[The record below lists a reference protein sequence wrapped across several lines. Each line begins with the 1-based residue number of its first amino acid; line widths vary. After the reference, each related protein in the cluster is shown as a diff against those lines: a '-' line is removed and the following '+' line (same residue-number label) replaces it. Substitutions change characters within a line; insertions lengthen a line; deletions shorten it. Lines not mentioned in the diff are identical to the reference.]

1 MEGWWGGGTSPDKL
15 CCTASHNTESKAKY
29 GLGSLIVRIGN
40 TWLFRML
47 ALEESMSSGRVLAP
61 DYVFFNPH
69 VCPESLDLMPEAV
82 QVLLL

>member
-47 ALEESMSSGRVLAP
+47 ALEERMSSGRVLAP
-61 DYVFFNPH
+61 DYVFFNLH